1 MGGLASRAIRRI
13 RSAVNFW
20 AVLAIPAGAAV
31 AVYGA
36 AYAVQRALRWA
47 RNDLSNRP
55 ALWDRFYAFDWGD
68 TTTNNYGYAPA
79 TGEGP
84 QRFQHEMYLQ
94 LLERLRAERGIEPGL
109 KLLEVSC
116 GRGGGLHALLEQAPE
131 IHATG
136 LDIADSAVR
145 FCRDTYGESERL
157 RFIQGSA
164 LHLPFKDSSF
174 DAVLNVEA
182 SNDYG
187 DRRGFFREAAR
198 VLKPNGI
205 LLYADTAKHGRREA
219 IEKDLAHAGFDAELR
234 DITGNVAEACR
245 LDSPRRRQV
254 IRRHAPLPARLL
266 LKGQLENYAAVEGT
280 RKYRAFAEGRRTYL
294 MTAATKL

>member
-1 MGGLASRAIRRI
+1 MGGLAWRPIRPIRA
-13 RSAVNFW
+13 AVNFW
-20 AVLAIPAGAAV
+20 AILAIPAGVALAAF
-31 AVYGA
+31 GA

-47 RNDLSNRP
+47 RNDPSNRP
-55 ALWDRFYAFDWGD
+55 ALWERFYAFDWGD

-79 TGEGP
+79 SSDDPE
-84 QRFQHEMYLQ
+84 RFQHEMYLQ
-94 LLERLRAERGIEPGL
+94 LLERLRAKRRIEPGL

-116 GRGGGLHALLEQAPE
+116 GRGGGLHALLERAPQ

-145 FCRDTYGESERL
+145 FCRDTYGESKRL
-157 RFIQGSA
+157 SFVQGSA
-164 LHLPFKDSSF
+164 LHLPFKDGSF
-174 DAVLNVEA
+174 DVVLNIEA

-187 DRRGFFREAAR
+187 DRLGFFREAAR
-198 VLKPNGI
+198 VLKQNGI
-205 LLYADTAKHGRREA
+205 LLYADTVKHGRREA
-219 IEKDLAHAGFDAELR
+219 IERDLASAGFGAELR

-245 LDSPRRRQV
+245 LDSKRRRQV

-266 LKGQLENYAAVEGT
+266 LGGQLENYAAIEGT
-280 RKYRAFAEGRRTYL
+280 RKFKAFAEGRRTYL

>member
-1 MGGLASRAIRRI
+1 MS
-13 RSAVNFW
+13 FW
-20 AVLAIPAGAAV
+20 PLLAIPAGAAV
-31 AVYGA
+31 AAFGT

-55 ALWDRFYAFDWGD
+55 ALWDRFYALDWGD

-79 TGEGP
+79 AGDDPE
-84 QRFQHEMYLQ
+84 RFQHEMYLQ
-94 LLERLRAERGIEPGL
+94 LLERLRAERGIAPGL

-116 GRGGGLHALLEQAPE
+116 GRGGGLHALIERAPE
-131 IHATG
+131 IRATG
-136 LDIADSAVR
+136 LDVADSAVR
-145 FCRDTYGESERL
+145 FCRETYGESERL
-157 RFIQGSA
+157 RFVQGSA
-164 LHLPFKDSSF
+164 LHLPFEDGSF
-174 DAVLNVEA
+174 DVVLNVEA

-205 LLYADTAKHGRREA
+205 LLHADTVKDGRREA
-219 IEKDLAHAGFDAELR
+219 IEQDLASAGFEAELR

-245 LDSPRRRQV
+245 LDSERRRQV

-280 RKYRAFAEGRRTYL
+280 RKFRAFAEGRRTYL

>member
-1 MGGLASRAIRRI
+1 MS
-13 RSAVNFW
+13 FW
-20 AVLAIPAGAAV
+20 PLLAIPAGAAV
-31 AVYGA
+31 AALGT
-36 AYAVQRALRWA
+36 AYAVQRGLRWA
-47 RNDLSNRP
+47 RNDHSNRP

-79 TGEGP
+79 TGDDPE
-84 QRFQHEMYLQ
+84 RFQHEMYLQ
-94 LLERLRAERGIEPGL
+94 LLERLKAERGIEPGL
-109 KLLEVSC
+109 NLLEVSC
-116 GRGGGLHALLEQAPE
+116 GRGGGLHALLERAPE
-131 IHATG
+131 IRATG

-145 FCRDTYGESERL
+145 FCKDTYGESDRL

-164 LHLPFKDSSF
+164 LHLPFKDACF
-174 DAVLNVEA
+174 DVVLNVEA

-205 LLYADTAKHGRREA
+205 LLYADTVKHGRRDA
-219 IEKDLAHAGFDAELR
+219 IEKDLVHAGFDAELR
-234 DITGNVAEACR
+234 DITRNVAEACR

-266 LKGQLENYAAVEGT
+266 LRGQLENYAAVEGT

>member
-1 MGGLASRAIRRI
+1 VS
-13 RSAVNFW
+13 FW
-20 AVLAIPAGAAV
+20 PLLAIPAGAAV
-31 AVYGA
+31 AAFGT

-47 RNDLSNRP
+47 RNDPSNRP
-55 ALWDRFYAFDWGD
+55 ALWDHFYALDWGD

-79 TGEGP
+79 AGDGP
-84 QRFQHEMYLQ
+84 ERFQHEMYLQ

-116 GRGGGLHALLEQAPE
+116 GRGGLHTLLERAPE
-131 IHATG
+131 IRATG

-145 FCRDTYGESERL
+145 FCRETYGESERL
-157 RFIQGSA
+157 RFVQGSA
-164 LHLPFKDSSF
+164 LHLPFEDGSF
-174 DAVLNVEA
+174 DVVLNVEA

-198 VLKPNGI
+198 VLKPNGV
-205 LLYADTAKHGRREA
+205 LLHADTVKDGRRDA
-219 IEKDLAHAGFDAELR
+219 IEQELASAGFEAELR

-245 LDSPRRRQV
+245 LDSKRRRQV

-280 RKYRAFAEGRRTYL
+280 RKFRAFAEGRRTYL

>member
-1 MGGLASRAIRRI
+1 MS
-13 RSAVNFW
+13 FW
-20 AVLAIPAGAAV
+20 PLLAIPVGAAV
-31 AVYGA
+31 AAYGI

-68 TTTNNYGYAPA
+68 TKTNNYGYAPA
-79 TGEGP
+79 GGQDPE
-84 QRFQHEMYLQ
+84 RFQHEMYLQ
-94 LLERLRAERGIEPGL
+94 LLERLRAERAIEPGL

-116 GRGGGLHALLEQAPE
+116 GRGGGLHALLGKAPE

-145 FCRDTYGESERL
+145 FCRATYGESERL
-157 RFIQGSA
+157 RFVQGSA
-164 LHLPFKDSSF
+164 LHLPFKDGSF
-174 DAVLNVEA
+174 DVVVNVEA

-198 VLKPNGI
+198 VLKPNGV
-205 LLYADTAKHGRREA
+205 LLYADTVKHGRREA
-219 IEKDLAHAGFDAELR
+219 IERDLAAAGFGAELR

-245 LDSPRRRQV
+245 LDSSRRRQV

-280 RKYRAFAEGRRTYL
+280 RKFKAFAEGRRTYL

>member
-1 MGGLASRAIRRI
+1 MS
-13 RSAVNFW
+13 FW
-20 AVLAIPAGAAV
+20 PLLAIPAGVAV
-31 AVYGA
+31 AAYGT
-36 AYAVQRALRWA
+36 AYTVQRALRWA
-47 RNDLSNRP
+47 RNDHSNRP

-68 TTTNNYGYAPA
+68 TATNNYGYAPA
-79 TGEGP
+79 GGQDPE
-84 QRFQHEMYLQ
+84 RFQHEMYLQ
-94 LLERLRAERGIEPGL
+94 LLERLRAERAIQPGL

-116 GRGGGLHALLEQAPE
+116 GRGGGLNALLAKAPE

-145 FCRDTYGESERL
+145 FCRATYGESERL
-157 RFIQGSA
+157 RFFQGSA
-164 LHLPFKDSSF
+164 LHLPFKDDSF
-174 DAVLNVEA
+174 DVVLNVEA

-198 VLKPNGI
+198 VLKPNGV
-205 LLYADTAKHGRREA
+205 LLYADTVKHRRREA
-219 IEKDLAHAGFDAELR
+219 IERDLAAAGFEAELR

-280 RKYRAFAEGRRTYL
+280 RKFKAFAEGRRTYL